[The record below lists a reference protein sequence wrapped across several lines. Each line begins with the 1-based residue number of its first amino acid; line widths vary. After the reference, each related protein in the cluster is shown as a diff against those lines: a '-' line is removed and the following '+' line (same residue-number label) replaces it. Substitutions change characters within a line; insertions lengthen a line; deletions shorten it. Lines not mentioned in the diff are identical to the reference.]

1 MKHNT
6 CFVLSG
12 GDERNVTDSELAHV
26 HTACLDDK
34 WSVNKSMWSA
44 VQLYTIFFLGHR
56 LRLKVHVK
64 MHRSPRAI
72 TSATTEVSGA
82 SDILSS
88 LHVRVGDSWRQDCL
102 TCAQHHSSFFNY
114 RKKKEANIALRPQ
127 RERFLLLV
135 DWIFWSRHGVGGR

>member
-1 MKHNT
+1 
-6 CFVLSG
+6 
-12 GDERNVTDSELAHV
+12 
-26 HTACLDDK
+26 
-34 WSVNKSMWSA
+34 
-44 VQLYTIFFLGHR
+44 
-56 LRLKVHVK
+56 

-135 DWIFWSRHGVGGR
+135 DWIFLKSSRRWRSIGMMGNAFVPADTRQLAVPVT